1 MEAKKEIEEFDPIR
15 AGLDAIAK
23 ESDFDPD
30 CSTEDGYKKSKQL
43 SLKIT
48 KVMSKLETTRKE
60 LKADALEYGRRVD
73 GQAKTIREE
82 LEEMRGPHKE
92 AYQAIDREKK
102 LREERRL
109 ADQQRR
115 VDEIA
120 NMPNLMIDS
129 DSAGIAQC
137 IEDLK
142 LNACEGFYEHT
153 EAALLARKDALS
165 RLESMFESKKRTEE
179 QAVELARLKKER
191 EAEEARRAE
200 ERAIEAEK
208 QREIERIRAEQDEE
222 RRKEREMFEAETAR
236 MKADAEQARRDFEE
250 LQAKHA
256 RLEAEEDEPE
266 MAIDKTFTPTEEEK
280 QIVFES
286 VVVMPTEPNFITLD
300 MDQGDALTLLGALH
314 NTIAHI
320 ESDHIHVGDSGYTIE
335 QYDVLKRVCQFIEGE
350 IE

>member
-1 MEAKKEIEEFDPIR
+1 M
-15 AGLDAIAK
+15 
-23 ESDFDPD
+23 
-30 CSTEDGYKKSKQL
+30 
-43 SLKIT
+43 
-48 KVMSKLETTRKE
+48 
-60 LKADALEYGRRVD
+60 
-73 GQAKTIREE
+73 
-82 LEEMRGPHKE
+82 
-92 AYQAIDREKK
+92 
-102 LREERRL
+102 
-109 ADQQRR
+109 
-115 VDEIA
+115 
-120 NMPNLMIDS
+120 
-129 DSAGIAQC
+129 
-137 IEDLK
+137 
-142 LNACEGFYEHT
+142 
-153 EAALLARKDALS
+153 LARKDALS